1 MAYQVFQPAQIVAL
15 FEGSPSGLKE
25 VLDSILDSSKNS
37 VPQMRVYYEAQ
48 DFDSL
53 RHKAH
58 YLKSTFNYVVP
69 DEFVI
74 LLKKI
79 HTDAENKTNLDK
91 LERDL
96 HQVETDTATLI
107 SEIES
112 FIKQKAL

>member
-1 MAYQVFQPAQIVAL
+1 MTYQVFQPAQIEAL

-25 VLDSILDSSKNS
+25 VLGSILESSKNS

-48 DFDSL
+48 DFDAL

-69 DEFVI
+69 DEFVK
-74 LLKKI
+74 LLKNI
-79 HTDAENKTNLDK
+79 HTNAENRTNLDK

-96 HQVETDTATLI
+96 HQIEADTVSLI

-112 FIKQKAL
+112 FIKQKSL